1 MFLPKR
7 TFIRTGQFRS
17 AIFTPKMAAL
27 DTRHCE
33 SASKT
38 LSYIFLILFFLASH
52 LTYFSYQ
59 HLLKYLRQP
68 RSKRLIN
75 AIILVDFIL
84 THFKIIVSDKNG
96 KSISKEL
103 KDKEAQPLVGLR
115 VGEIV
120 DASVV
125 GIASGK
131 IQLRGGS
138 DKSGTPIRKD
148 VHGGVKKYVLL
159 SEGAGMKDHQKG
171 IRRRKLVRGN
181 MITEEIYQ
189 INCLLL
195 EGNLSLTGETMESK
209 KAETMESKKAQ
220 E

>member
-1 MFLPKR
+1 MV
-7 TFIRTGQFRS
+7 
-17 AIFTPKMAAL
+17 
-27 DTRHCE
+27 E
-33 SASKT
+33 
-38 LSYIFLILFFLASH
+38 
-52 LTYFSYQ
+52 
-59 HLLKYLRQP
+59 
-68 RSKRLIN
+68 
-75 AIILVDFIL
+75 FIL
-84 THFKIIVSDKNG
+84 TQFKIIVSDKKG

-125 GIASGK
+125 GISSGK
-131 IQLRGGS
+131 IELRGGS

-159 SEGAGMKDHQKG
+159 SKGAGMRDDREG
-171 IRRRKLVRGN
+171 IRKRKLVRGN

-195 EGNLSLTGETMESK
+195 GGNLPETGEPAESELAEPK
-209 KAETMESKKAQ
+209 KTEK
-220 E
+220 

>member
-1 MFLPKR
+1 
-7 TFIRTGQFRS
+7 
-17 AIFTPKMAAL
+17 
-27 DTRHCE
+27 
-33 SASKT
+33 
-38 LSYIFLILFFLASH
+38 
-52 LTYFSYQ
+52 LTYFLYQ
-59 HLLKYLRQP
+59 HLLKYVRQF
-68 RSKRLIN
+68 RSKRLIK
-75 AIILVDFIL
+75 ATILVDFIL

-159 SEGAGMKDHQKG
+159 SRGAGMKDDRKG
-171 IRRRKLVRGN
+171 IRKRKLVRGN

-195 EGNLSLTGETMESK
+195 EGNLSLTSETMESK
-209 KAETMESKKAQ
+209 
-220 E
+220 

>member
-1 MFLPKR
+1 MHFLSLSIS
-7 TFIRTGQFRS
+7 FFV
-17 AIFTPKMAAL
+17 IFCFTN
-27 DTRHCE
+27 
-33 SASKT
+33 
-38 LSYIFLILFFLASH
+38 
-52 LTYFSYQ
+52 FSYYD
-59 HLLKYLRQP
+59 LLKHLGLLD
-68 RSKRLIN
+68 SKRLIN
-75 AIILVDFIL
+75 AIMLVDFTL
-84 THFKIIVSDKNG
+84 TQFKVIVSDKNG

-115 VGEIV
+115 IGEIV

-125 GIASGK
+125 GVSSGK

-159 SEGAGMKDHQKG
+159 SEGTGMKDDREG
-171 IRRRKLVRGN
+171 IRKRKLVRGN

-195 EGNLSLTGETMESK
+195 EGNLPLIDEKTSSKDESPDSK
-209 KAETMESKKAQ
+209 KA
-220 E
+220 

>member
-1 MFLPKR
+1 MVEFV
-7 TFIRTGQFRS
+7 
-17 AIFTPKMAAL
+17 
-27 DTRHCE
+27 
-33 SASKT
+33 
-38 LSYIFLILFFLASH
+38 
-52 LTYFSYQ
+52 LTQ
-59 HLLKYLRQP
+59 
-68 RSKRLIN
+68 
-75 AIILVDFIL
+75 
-84 THFKIIVSDKNG
+84 FKIIVSDKKG

-125 GIASGK
+125 GISSGK
-131 IQLRGGS
+131 IELRGGS

-159 SEGAGMKDHQKG
+159 SKGSGMRDDREG
-171 IRRRKLVRGN
+171 IRKRKLVRGN

-195 EGNLSLTGETMESK
+195 EGNLPETGEPGQSEPSESK
-209 KAETMESKKAQ
+209 KTEK
-220 E
+220 

>member
-1 MFLPKR
+1 
-7 TFIRTGQFRS
+7 
-17 AIFTPKMAAL
+17 
-27 DTRHCE
+27 
-33 SASKT
+33 
-38 LSYIFLILFFLASH
+38 
-52 LTYFSYQ
+52 
-59 HLLKYLRQP
+59 
-68 RSKRLIN
+68 
-75 AIILVDFIL
+75 LVDFIL
-84 THFKIIVSDKNG
+84 TQFKIVVSDKNG

-115 VGEIV
+115 VGETV

-125 GIASGK
+125 GIPSGK

-159 SEGAGMKDHQKG
+159 SVGAGMKDERKG
-171 IRRRKLVRGN
+171 IRKRKLVRGN

-195 EGNLSLTGETMESK
+195 EGSLPLAGETMESK
-209 KAETMESKKAQ
+209 KAESMESKKA
-220 E
+220 ESMESKKAESMESKKAESMESKKARE